1 MGLFKK
7 FINQTARPEGIL
19 GRLMIRGMNCGHAK
33 LADWGISTLGI
44 GEPDEILDIG
54 CGGGRHIHKMLRLY
68 PGARGAAVDCSP
80 LCVRKAA
87 EYNRKEIR
95 AERLA
100 VDVGDAADLPFPAE
114 KFDLVT
120 AFETVYFWPGLVRC
134 FTQAAR
140 VLKPDGVFLIVN
152 ETDGV
157 EPVGRKFEKMIDR
170 MTDYTAEELEE
181 ALRGAGFAHTAVS
194 RHSVFPWIAVAAR
207 KHVPR
212 P

>member
-7 FINQTARPEGIL
+7 FINQTARPEGFL
-19 GRLMIRGMNCGHAK
+19 GRLMIRGMNRGHGK

-54 CGGGRHIHKMLRLY
+54 CGGGRHIHKMLGLY
-68 PGARGAAVDCSP
+68 PAARGAAVDYSP
-80 LCVRKAA
+80 LCVQKAA
-87 EYNRKEIR
+87 EYNRKEIM
-95 AERLA
+95 AGRLT
-100 VDVGDAADLPFPAE
+100 VDVGDAADLPFPDE
-114 KFDLVT
+114 KFDLIT

-152 ETDGV
+152 ETDGI

-207 KHVPR
+207 KHAPR

>member
-95 AERLA
+95 AGRLA
-100 VDVGDAADLPFPAE
+100 VDVGDAADLPSFPNVNKKKQVLERVDSLETLTEASGDA
-114 KFDLVT
+114 KLPAGVCAWWPT
-120 AFETVYFWPGLVRC
+120 A
-134 FTQAAR
+134 
-140 VLKPDGVFLIVN
+140 PD
-152 ETDGV
+152 
-157 EPVGRKFEKMIDR
+157 
-170 MTDYTAEELEE
+170 
-181 ALRGAGFAHTAVS
+181 
-194 RHSVFPWIAVAAR
+194 
-207 KHVPR
+207 
-212 P
+212 